1 MEIIAKGP
9 VDIYQLE
16 TETDL
21 FALEYRRGDWFAR
34 TYDRDTGYVQI
45 DGFRGLEHV
54 SDGLVNTYI
63 LMDLVAYLLQ
73 DKEYVM
79 EEANGV
85 VTVGITG
92 KGNITFS
99 GNSNVEDVVA
109 AIQ

>member
-1 MEIIAKGP
+1 MKLICKGP

-16 TETDL
+16 TEADL

-34 TYDRDTGYVQI
+34 TYDRGEGIQI

-54 SDGLVNTYI
+54 GEDLVNTYI

-79 EEANGV
+79 GEANGV
-85 VTVGITG
+85 VTVGIPG

-99 GNSNVEDVVA
+99 GTSNVEDVVA
-109 AIQ
+109 AVQ